1 MKRLSPLL
9 AAAALLAFLPPAF
22 AQPASPIDGDWHGRS
37 DGGSCNAPL
46 DYAISI
52 DSGIVDGTAFDTT
65 AHGPVP
71 NLRHAAPPPPGPG
84 LWQIHGVARPGAT
97 SFTLLSIASVQGES
111 HRATKLNVTAQGGAL
126 TVSESGGCGRKA
138 TLSKN

>member
-1 MKRLSPLL
+1 MKRLLSLF
-9 AAAALLAFLPPAF
+9 AAALLSFVSAAF
-22 AQPASPIDGDWHGRS
+22 AQPATPIDGNWAGRS

-52 DSGIVDGTAFDTT
+52 DSGIVDGTALDTT

-71 NLRHAAPPPPGPG
+71 NLRHGAPPPPGPG
-84 LWQIHGVARPGAT
+84 LWQIHGVAPPGAS
-97 SFTLLSIASVQGES
+97 SFTLLSIASVEGES
-111 HRATKLNVTAQGGAL
+111 HRSAKLNVTVQGGAL
-126 TVSESGGCGRKA
+126 MVSESGGCRRTA